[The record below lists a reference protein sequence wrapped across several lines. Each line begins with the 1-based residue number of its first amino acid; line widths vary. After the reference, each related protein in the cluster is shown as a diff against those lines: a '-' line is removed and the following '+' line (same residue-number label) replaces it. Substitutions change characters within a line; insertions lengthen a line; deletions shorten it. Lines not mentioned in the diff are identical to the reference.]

1 MITAKK
7 ITISWILLLV
17 LTCLSVLI
25 GLVIDNQVLFVF
37 IALLI
42 VFLKGQ
48 QIIDVFME
56 LKYAPTN
63 WRLIILSYVII
74 IPSVIFLIYLL

>member
-1 MITAKK
+1 MTAKK
-7 ITISWILLLV
+7 ITVSWILLLV
-17 LTCLSVLI
+17 LTCLSVVI
-25 GLVIDNQVLFVF
+25 GLVLENQVLFVF
-37 IALLI
+37 TALLI

-48 QIIDVFME
+48 QIIDIFME